1 MKDDLDQLWT
11 LIVRNDLK
19 AFEQLYHKA
28 YSPLVHY
35 ALTVTFNHSLAEEAV
50 QDVFVRIWQKRAELY
65 VTGSFTSYLFR
76 SVHNQALNLIKQQNT
91 KKELANKPCSEELW
105 QFIENNY
112 ELDENTLG
120 RIYME
125 EMERII
131 RSAITSLPE
140 KCQKVFLMS
149 RYAHM
154 SNDEIAD
161 TLQVSEHTVKAHIYR
176 ALQRI
181 SELLKDNL

>member
-1 MKDDLDQLWT
+1 MKDDLDQLWA

-19 AFEQLYHKA
+19 AFEQLYRKA
-28 YSPLVHY
+28 YSSLVHY

-50 QDVFVRIWQKRAELY
+50 QDIFVRLWQKRSDLFI
-65 VTGSFTSYLFR
+65 TGSFTSYLFR
-76 SVHNQALNLIKQQNT
+76 SVHNQALNLVKQQST
-91 KKELANKPCSEELW
+91 KKELANKPCSEEMW

-112 ELDENTLG
+112 ELDETTLG
-120 RIYME
+120 QIYME

-131 RSAITSLPE
+131 RAAITSLPE

-154 SNDEIAD
+154 ENEEIAD
-161 TLQVSEHTVKAHIYR
+161 TLHLSEHTVKAHIYR

-181 SELLKDNL
+181 SEVIKENL